1 MKALFQKLLVGLAIM
16 MFITPALALGAENNM
31 EMELLTEKIKADK
44 KLLVGLNMPLTNEE
58 ANNFWPLY
66 DAYQKERETVNRE
79 LGRLIVEFSEAYA
92 KGPIP
97 NETAKRIRNDVY
109 ALEEK
114 ELRLKRTNAD
124 KMDKVLPAWK
134 VMRYMQIE
142 SKIRAVIKFELARQI
157 PLTY

>member
-1 MKALFQKLLVGLAIM
+1 MKAVFQKLLVGLAIM
-16 MFITPALALGAENNM
+16 LFAMPALALGAGNTD
-31 EMELLTEKIKADK
+31 MELLAEKIKADK
-44 KLLVGLNMPLTNEE
+44 KLLVGINMSLTNEE
-58 ANNFWPLY
+58 AKGFWPLY
-66 DAYQKERETVNRE
+66 EAYQKELQSVNSG
-79 LGRLIVEFSEAYA
+79 LGKLIVEFSEAYA

-97 NETAKRIRNDVY
+97 NDTAKQIRNDVL

-142 SKIRAVIKFELARQI
+142 SKIRALVRFELAQRI

>member
-16 MFITPALALGAENNM
+16 LFAAPALALGAGNTDM
-31 EMELLTEKIKADK
+31 DLLAEKIKADK
-44 KLLVGLNMPLTNEE
+44 KLLVGINMSLTNEE
-58 ANNFWPLY
+58 AKDFWPLY
-66 DAYQKERETVNRE
+66 EAYQKELQTVNRE
-79 LGRLIVEFSEAYA
+79 IGRLIVEFSEAYA

-142 SKIRAVIKFELARQI
+142 SKIRALVRFELARQI

>member
-1 MKALFQKLLVGLAIM
+1 MKAVFQKLLVGLAIIL
-16 MFITPALALGAENNM
+16 FAAPAAALGAGNTD
-31 EMELLTEKIKADK
+31 MELLAEKVKADK
-44 KLLVGLNMPLTNEE
+44 KLLVGINMSLTNEE
-58 ANNFWPLY
+58 ARDFWPLY
-66 DAYQKERETVNRE
+66 EAYQKELQTVNRE
-79 LGRLIVEFSEAYA
+79 IGELIVEFAEAYA

-97 NETAKRIRNDVY
+97 NETAKKIRNDVL

-124 KMDKVLPAWK
+124 KMEKVIPAWK

-142 SKIRAVIKFELARQI
+142 SKVRALVKFELAQRI

>member
-1 MKALFQKLLVGLAIM
+1 MLFAA
-16 MFITPALALGAENNM
+16 PALALGAGNTD
-31 EMELLTEKIKADK
+31 MELLAEKIKADK
-44 KLLVGLNMPLTNEE
+44 KLLVGINMSLTNEE
-58 ANNFWPLY
+58 SRDFWPLY
-66 DAYQKERETVNRE
+66 EAYQKELQTVNRD
-79 LGRLIVEFSEAYA
+79 LGRLIVEFAEAYA

-97 NETAKRIRNDVY
+97 NDTAKQIRNDVL

-124 KMDKVLPAWK
+124 KMEKVIPAWK

-142 SKIRAVIKFELARQI
+142 SKVRALVKFELAQRI

>member
-1 MKALFQKLLVGLAIM
+1 MKALFEKLLVGLTIM
-16 MFITPALALGAENNM
+16 LFAAPALALGAGNT
-31 EMELLTEKIKADK
+31 EMELLAEKIKADK
-44 KLLVGLNMPLTNEE
+44 KLLVGINMSLTNEE
-58 ANNFWPLY
+58 ARDFSPLY
-66 DAYQKERETVNRE
+66 DSYQKELQTVNGE

-114 ELRLKRTNAD
+114 ELRLKRTTAD
-124 KMDKVLPAWK
+124 KMDKVIPPWK

-142 SKIRAVIKFELARQI
+142 SKIRALVRFELARQI

>member
-1 MKALFQKLLVGLAIM
+1 MKAQFQKILVGLAIM
-16 MFITPALALGAENNM
+16 MVATPVLALGAANTDM
-31 EMELLTEKIKADK
+31 EMIAEKVKADK
-44 KLLVGLNMPLTNEE
+44 KLLVESNMSLTNKE
-58 ANNFWPLY
+58 AKDFWPLY
-66 DAYQKERETVNRE
+66 EAYQKELETVNSE

-97 NETAKRIRNDVY
+97 NETAKQIRNDVL

-142 SKIRAVIKFELARQI
+142 SKIRSVIRFELAQHI

>member
-1 MKALFQKLLVGLAIM
+1 MKVLFQRLLVGLAIM
-16 MFITPALALGAENNM
+16 MFATPGLILGAGNTDM
-31 EMELLTEKIKADK
+31 EILAEKIKADK
-44 KLLVGLNMPLTNEE
+44 KLLVRLNMTLTDEE
-58 ANNFWPLY
+58 ASNFWPLY

-97 NETAKRIRNDVY
+97 NETAKRIRNDFY

-114 ELRLKRTNAD
+114 ELRLKRANAD
-124 KMDKVLPAWK
+124 KMDKVLPPWK
-134 VMRYMQIE
+134 VTRYMQIE
-142 SKIRAVIKFELARQI
+142 SKIRALVRFELARQI

>member
-1 MKALFQKLLVGLAIM
+1 MKAVFQKLLVGLAIM
-16 MFITPALALGAENNM
+16 MFAMPAIALGAGNTD
-31 EMELLTEKIKADK
+31 MELLAEKVKADK
-44 KLLVGLNMPLTNEE
+44 KLLVGINMSLTNEE
-58 ANNFWPLY
+58 ARDFWPLY
-66 DAYQKERETVNRE
+66 EAYQKELQTVNSD
-79 LGRLIVEFSEAYA
+79 LGKLIVEFAEAYA

-97 NETAKRIRNDVY
+97 NETAKQIRNDVL

-124 KMDKVLPAWK
+124 KMEKVIPAWK

-142 SKIRAVIKFELARQI
+142 SKVRALVKFELAQRI

>member
-1 MKALFQKLLVGLAIM
+1 MKVLFQKLLVSLAIM
-16 MFITPALALGAENNM
+16 LFAAPALTLGADNM
-31 EMELLTEKIKADK
+31 DMELLAEKIKADK
-44 KLLVGLNMPLTNEE
+44 KLLVGINMSLTNEE
-58 ANNFWPLY
+58 SKGFWPLY
-66 DAYQKERETVNRE
+66 DAYQKELQSVNSD
-79 LGRLIVEFSEAYA
+79 LGKLIVEFSEAYA
-92 KGPIP
+92 KGPIA
-97 NETAKRIRNDVY
+97 NDTAKQIRNDVL

-142 SKIRAVIKFELARQI
+142 SKIRALVRFELAQRI

>member
-1 MKALFQKLLVGLAIM
+1 MKAVFQKLLVGLAIM
-16 MFITPALALGAENNM
+16 LFAAPALALGAGNTD
-31 EMELLTEKIKADK
+31 MELLAEKIKADK
-44 KLLVGLNMPLTNEE
+44 KLLVGINMSLTNEE
-58 ANNFWPLY
+58 AKDFWPLY
-66 DAYQKERETVNRE
+66 EAYQKELQTVNRE
-79 LGRLIVEFSEAYA
+79 IGRLIVEFSEAYA

-114 ELRLKRTNAD
+114 ELRLKRTNSD

-142 SKIRAVIKFELARQI
+142 SKIRALVRFELARQI

>member
-16 MFITPALALGAENNM
+16 LFAAPALALGAGNT
-31 EMELLTEKIKADK
+31 EMELLSEKIKADK
-44 KLLVGLNMPLTNEE
+44 KLLVGVNMSLTDEE
-58 ANNFWPLY
+58 ASNFWPLY
-66 DAYQKERETVNRE
+66 DAYQKEIQTVNTE
-79 LGRLIVEFSEAYA
+79 LGRLIVEFSDAYA

-114 ELRLKRTNAD
+114 ELRLKRTTAD
-124 KMDKVLPAWK
+124 KMDKVLPPWK
-134 VMRYMQIE
+134 VTRYMQIE
-142 SKIRAVIKFELARQI
+142 SKVRAVIKFELARQI

>member
-16 MFITPALALGAENNM
+16 MFATPGLVLGAANTDM
-31 EMELLTEKIKADK
+31 EILAEKIKADK
-44 KLLVGLNMPLTNEE
+44 KLLVRLNMTLTDEE
-58 ANNFWPLY
+58 ASNFWPLY

-97 NETAKRIRNDVY
+97 NETAKRIRNDFY

-114 ELRLKRTNAD
+114 ELRLKRANAD
-124 KMDKVLPAWK
+124 KMDKVLPPWK
-134 VMRYMQIE
+134 VTRYMQIE
-142 SKIRAVIKFELARQI
+142 SKIRALVRFELARQI

>member
-1 MKALFQKLLVGLAIM
+1 MKALFQRLLVGLAIM
-16 MFITPALALGAENNM
+16 MFATPGLVLGAGNTDM
-31 EMELLTEKIKADK
+31 EILAEKIKADK
-44 KLLVGLNMPLTNEE
+44 KLLVRLNMTLTDEE
-58 ANNFWPLY
+58 ASNFWPLY

-114 ELRLKRTNAD
+114 ELRLKRTNSD

-142 SKIRAVIKFELARQI
+142 SKIRALVRFELARQI

>member
-16 MFITPALALGAENNM
+16 LFAAPALALGAGNTDM
-31 EMELLTEKIKADK
+31 EILAEKIRADK
-44 KLLVGLNMPLTNEE
+44 KLLVGLNMSLTNEE
-58 ANNFWPLY
+58 ASNFWPLY
-66 DAYQKERETVNRE
+66 EAYQKELQTVNRE
-79 LGRLIVEFSEAYA
+79 IGRLIVEFSEAYA

-97 NETAKRIRNDVY
+97 NDTAKQIRNDVL

-142 SKIRAVIKFELARQI
+142 SKIRALVRFELARQI

>member
-1 MKALFQKLLVGLAIM
+1 MRALLQKLFVGLAIM
-16 MFITPALALGAENNM
+16 MFATPGIVLGAANTDM
-31 EMELLTEKIKADK
+31 ESLAEKIKADK
-44 KLLVGLNMPLTNEE
+44 KLLVGINMSLTNEE
-58 ANNFWPLY
+58 ARDFWPLY
-66 DAYQKERETVNRE
+66 DAYQKELQTVNRE
-79 LGRLIVEFSEAYA
+79 IGRLIVKFAEAYA

-97 NETAKRIRNDVY
+97 NDTAKQIRNDVL

-124 KMDKVLPAWK
+124 KMEKVIPAWK

-142 SKIRAVIKFELARQI
+142 SKVRALVKFELAQRI

>member
-1 MKALFQKLLVGLAIM
+1 MKAVFQKLLVGLAIM
-16 MFITPALALGAENNM
+16 MFAMPAIALGAGNTD
-31 EMELLTEKIKADK
+31 MELLAEKVKADK
-44 KLLVGLNMPLTNEE
+44 KLLVGINMSLTNEE
-58 ANNFWPLY
+58 AKDFWPLY
-66 DAYQKERETVNRE
+66 EAYQQELQSVNSD
-79 LGRLIVEFSEAYA
+79 LGKLIVEFAEAYA

-97 NETAKRIRNDVY
+97 NETAKQIRNDVL

-124 KMDKVLPAWK
+124 KMEKVIPAWK

-142 SKIRAVIKFELARQI
+142 SKVRALVKFELAQQI

>member
-1 MKALFQKLLVGLAIM
+1 MKGLFQKLLVGLAIM
-16 MFITPALALGAENNM
+16 MFATPGLVLGAANTDM
-31 EMELLTEKIKADK
+31 KILAEKIKADK
-44 KLLVGLNMPLTNEE
+44 KLLVGINMSLTNEE
-58 ANNFWPLY
+58 ASNFWPLY
-66 DAYQKERETVNRE
+66 EAYQKELQTVNRE
-79 LGRLIVEFSEAYA
+79 IGRLIVEFSEAYA

-97 NETAKRIRNDVY
+97 NDTAKKIRNDVL

-124 KMDKVLPAWK
+124 KMEKVIPAWK

-142 SKIRAVIKFELARQI
+142 SKIRALVKFELAQRI